1 MNQQCE
7 EGEGLLGALDVGTTG
22 VRFAVYTDGARPVTQ
37 AYREI
42 GLSTP
47 QPGWVEQ
54 DPHELLRAVQ
64 EVIREVVED
73 PSIDPSRLR
82 GIGLANQRETMVAWD
97 PSTGKAL
104 HPAIVWQDRR
114 TAPRCQQLREG
125 DSGSWIR
132 KQTGLPIDPYF
143 SATKIEWLLENV
155 PAVAE
160 RAAKDRARFGTVDSW
175 VLWHLTGEHVTDDT
189 NASRTLLFNIDLRDW
204 SEEILD
210 LFGIRRSSLPRV
222 IPSLSV
228 AGQVRPGFLAHKRLS
243 IPIAGVLGDQQAALL
258 GQARVRCGEVQ
269 ATWGTGAFLLM
280 NCGPTRPSD
289 SSQLVTTIAC
299 SEPRGSV
306 NYALEG
312 SVFVAGSAIQW
323 LRDKM
328 GLLESAAD
336 SEQLGRTVSTTDGV
350 VFVPALTGLGCPHW
364 DPSARGLIIGLTRG
378 TRREHIVRAAL
389 EAIAYQTWDVVRT
402 MEREAGV
409 SLKELRVGGGA
420 SANDLLCQFQS
431 DILGVPVARPNDRET
446 TALGAALAAGLSVG
460 LWDDPEDIRHLVE
473 PDRWFTPAMSSEARE
488 LRLTEWHS
496 ALERARGWVTE

>member
-1 MNQQCE
+1 MNRRCQDS
-7 EGEGLLGALDVGTTG
+7 GGLLGSLDIGTTG
-22 VRFAVYTDGARPVTQ
+22 VRFAVYTDEARPVSQ

-47 QPGWVEQ
+47 QVGWVEQ
-54 DPHELLRAVQ
+54 DPHELVRAAQ

-73 PSIDPSRLR
+73 PSIDIKRLR
-82 GIGLANQRETMVAWD
+82 GIGLANQRETVIVWD
-97 PSTGKAL
+97 RSTGKAL
-104 HPAIVWQDRR
+104 YPAIVWQDRR
-114 TAPRCQQLREG
+114 TASRCQQLQEG
-125 DSGSWIR
+125 DSASWIR

-143 SATKIEWLLENV
+143 SATKIEWLLGNV

-160 RAAKDRARFGTVDSW
+160 RAAKGRAIFGTVDSW
-175 VLWHLTGEHVTDDT
+175 ILWHLTGEHVTDDT
-189 NASRTLLFNIDLRDW
+189 NASRTQLFNIDLRDW
-204 SEEILD
+204 SEEMLD
-210 LFGIRRSSLPRV
+210 LFGVRRASLPEV

-228 AGQVRPGFLAHKRLS
+228 VGHLRSKFLTHKHVR

-280 NCGPTRPSD
+280 NCGPTRPD
-289 SSQLVTTIAC
+289 HSSQLITTIAS

-312 SVFVAGSAIQW
+312 SIFVAGSAIQW

-336 SEQLGRTVSTTDGV
+336 SEQLGRRVGTTDGV

-389 EAIAYQTWDVVRT
+389 EAIAYQTCDVVRT
-402 MEREAGV
+402 MERETGV
-409 SLKELRVGGGA
+409 TLTELRVGGGA

-431 DILGVPVARPNDRET
+431 DILGAPVARPSNRET
-446 TALGAALAAGLSVG
+446 TALGAALAAGLSIG
-460 LWDDPEDIRHLVE
+460 LWDDLEDIRHLAE
-473 PDRWFTPAMSSEARE
+473 PDRWFTPTMSSEARK
-488 LRLTEWHS
+488 LRLAEWHG
-496 ALERARGWVTE
+496 AVERALGWVTK